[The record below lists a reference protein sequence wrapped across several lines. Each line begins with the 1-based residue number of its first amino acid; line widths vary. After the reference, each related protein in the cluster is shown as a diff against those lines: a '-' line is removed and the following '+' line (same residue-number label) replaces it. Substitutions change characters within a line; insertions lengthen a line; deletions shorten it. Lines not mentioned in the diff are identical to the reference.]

1 MQGVRTS
8 SLSGDHVME
17 SDSLFGTALQ
27 AALLIA
33 TLAFTCK
40 LVIDVVG
47 WP

>member
-1 MQGVRTS
+1 
-8 SLSGDHVME
+8 ME